1 MIANIGDLPW
11 VVAIALIVLVGG
23 SQLPKIARNIGL
35 AGKEF
40 RKAHEEAERDT
51 ASSEQSAIPAAP
63 SEPASANGAVR
74 VPDPSDSSRSDS
86 SITLTPAQLE
96 ALLNARAHQASS
108 GSGAH

>member
-40 RKAHEEAERDT
+40 RKAHEEAERDA
-51 ASSEQSAIPAAP
+51 ASSEQPAIATAP
-63 SEPASANGAVR
+63 GEPALASGTVR
-74 VPDPSDSSRSDS
+74 AADPSDA
-86 SITLTPAQLE
+86 SITLTSAQLE
-96 ALLNARAHQASS
+96 ALLNARAPQASS
-108 GSGAH
+108 GSGAL